1 MEYLFRNQKEFSLY
15 MAHGGTNFGL
25 TAGANAGMH
34 GFSYEPMITS
44 YDYNATIT
52 EQGRKTIKSDIIR
65 SLMKMYVR
73 DPEIPYPEPIP
84 TIKF

>member
-1 MEYLFRNQKEFSLY
+1 

-52 EQGRKTIKSDIIR
+52 EQGKKTIKSDIII
-65 SLMKMYVR
+65 SFMKTYVR

>member
-1 MEYLFRNQKEFSLY
+1 MEYLFRNHKEFSLY

-52 EQGRKTIKSDIIR
+52 
-65 SLMKMYVR
+65 
-73 DPEIPYPEPIP
+73 
-84 TIKF
+84 